1 MLHVGSGRQRELSWA
16 PPPEGRTPHP
26 VPFVLSQV
34 AARCV
39 SPHTFLPRW
48 VVGFFSAGTGP
59 EILLNLVVCLFVHW
73 LHTSLREGLCMALR
87 LQMRV

>member
-16 PPPEGRTPHP
+16 PSPEGSTRHP

-59 EILLNLVVCLFVHW
+59 NPLELGHVFIRALAPHLPAGGSVAW
-73 LHTSLREGLCMALR
+73 L
-87 LQMRV
+87 